1 MHAAVMIVLSFFQL
15 LTLLPL
21 QATPEGQAVFD
32 TLLKACFDVVWN
44 GQSIVV
50 VGKVQVDP
58 PYSPAQCKVINGSEM
73 DASIEASLER
83 VQKIVSLRTP

>member
-1 MHAAVMIVLSFFQL
+1 M
-15 LTLLPL
+15 
-21 QATPEGQAVFD
+21 FD

-50 VGKVQVDP
+50 LREVQVDP
-58 PYSPAQCKVINGSEM
+58 PYGPAQCKVTNGSKI

-83 VQKIVSLRTP
+83 VQKIVALSSP